1 MLAET
6 RLKDG
11 NMTDHEVPS
20 TRDVI
25 FISHAYPED
34 NEFTLWLAL
43 RLALEG
49 YPVWCDLTKLLGG
62 EDFWRSVEKII
73 RQKACKVLFV
83 LSKSSNAKDGTLQEV
98 ALAKEVAKQNGF
110 EDFLIPLKID
120 DLPRGQI
127 NIELKR
133 INYTS
138 FEDGWAKGLSALLEK
153 LETQGVPKRSNYS
166 PDAVASWWREHF
178 SAEQGLQRKKE
189 EHLSNW
195 FVIESPPQKLF
206 FHIFM
211 PGISSMPSP
220 AEGEAV
226 YPYQPHGNGILSF
239 AKAEDFNGGGQL
251 FGDTHPFFVAD
262 LLDDE
267 QDTFIDPM
275 HTRDVITNLF
285 TQAWTNFVR
294 QRGLATYELASGAF
308 CCYFKKDQLERDK
321 ITFIGVDD
329 KKTWRNIIGYKSI
342 KSKIVADKKRY
353 WHFGISAKPHL
364 RSTKFF
370 AVNPHVLF
378 SDDGQAIWDDKD
390 RMHRVKMSQ
399 CKNWWNDDW
408 RDRILAVMSWLTDE
422 NGEIVVPLSSEEALR
437 INKSPLIFTS
447 PVYFD
452 DPGKLASTEDVG
464 EAAEPEIDDDVEYDD
479 EEDDDW

>member
-1 MLAET
+1 
-6 RLKDG
+6 
-11 NMTDHEVPS
+11 MTDQDPTS
-20 TRDVI
+20 SRDII

-43 RLALEG
+43 RLAVEG

-83 LSKSSNAKDGTLQEV
+83 LSRSSNAKDGTLQEV

-153 LETQGVPKRSNYS
+153 LETQEVPKRSNYS
-166 PDAVASWWREHF
+166 PAAVASWWREHF
-178 SAEQGLQRKKE
+178 SAEQGLQRQNE
-189 EHLSNW
+189 ELLSNW
-195 FVIESPPQKLF
+195 FAIESPPAKLYY
-206 FHIFM
+206 HIFM
-211 PGISSMPSP
+211 PGVSRMPESTD
-220 AEGEAV
+220 GQQV
-226 YPYQPHGNGILSF
+226 YPYQPHGRGILSF
-239 AKAEDFNGGGQL
+239 AKASDFNDDGQL
-251 FGDTHPFFVAD
+251 FADTHHFFVAD

-267 QDTFIDPM
+267 QETFIDSK
-275 HTRDVITNLF
+275 HTRDVIIYLF
-285 TQAWTNFVR
+285 TQAWINFMR
-294 QRGLATYELASGAF
+294 QRGLPTYELASGAF

-321 ITFIGVDD
+321 ITFVGVED

-342 KSKIVADKKRY
+342 KSKVVPDRKRY

-437 INKSPLIFTS
+437 VNKSPLLFAS
-447 PVYFD
+447 PVSFN
-452 DPGKLASTEDVG
+452 DPVKQSSE
-464 EAAEPEIDDDVEYDD
+464 EAADAGAEPEIDDDDVEYDD
-479 EEDDDW
+479 EGDDNW

>member
-1 MLAET
+1 
-6 RLKDG
+6 
-11 NMTDHEVPS
+11 MTHQES
-20 TRDVI
+20 SSSRDVI

-34 NEFTLWLAL
+34 NEFTRWLAL
-43 RLALEG
+43 RLAVEG

-73 RQKACKVLFV
+73 RHKALKVLFV
-83 LSKSSNAKDGTLQEV
+83 LSKNSNAKDGTLQEV

-120 DLPRGQI
+120 DLLRGHI

-138 FEDGWAKGLSALLEK
+138 FEDGWAKGLNALLEK
-153 LETQGVPKRSNYS
+153 LETQDIPKKPNYS

-178 SAEQGLQRKKE
+178 SAEQGLQRQSE

-195 FVIESPPQKLF
+195 FVIESPSAKLF
-206 FHIFM
+206 YHIFM
-211 PGISSMPSP
+211 PGISHMPSP
-220 AEGEAV
+220 TDGQSV
-226 YPYQPHGNGILSF
+226 YPYQPLGNGILSF
-239 AKAEDFNGGGQL
+239 AKAEDFNDGGHL
-251 FGDTHPFFVAD
+251 FGDTHHFFIAD

-267 QDTFIDPM
+267 QETFIDSM

-285 TQAWTNFVR
+285 TQAWLNFVR
-294 QRGLATYELASGAF
+294 QRGMETYELASGAF

-321 ITFIGVDD
+321 ITFIGIDD

-342 KSKIVADKKRY
+342 KSRIVADKKRY

-378 SDDGQAIWDDKD
+378 SDDGQTIWADKD

-408 RDRILAVMSWLTDE
+408 RDRILAIMSWLTDE
-422 NGEIVVPLSSEEALR
+422 NGEILVPLSSVELIR
-437 INKSPLIFTS
+437 VNKSPLLFTS
-447 PVYFD
+447 PVSFN
-452 DPGKLASTEDVG
+452 DPAKLAAN
-464 EAAEPEIDDDVEYDD
+464 EAAEPETDDDDVEYDD
-479 EEDDDW
+479 QEDEDW

>member
-1 MLAET
+1 
-6 RLKDG
+6 
-11 NMTDHEVPS
+11 MTDQDPTS
-20 TRDVI
+20 SRDVI
-25 FISHAYPED
+25 FISHAFPED
-34 NEFTLWLAL
+34 NEFTRWLAL
-43 RLALEG
+43 RLAVEG

-83 LSKSSNAKDGTLQEV
+83 LSESSNAKDGTLQEV
-98 ALAKEVAKQNGF
+98 ALAKEVARQNNF

-120 DLPRGQI
+120 DLSRSHI

-153 LETQGVPKRSNYS
+153 LETAGVPKNPNYS
-166 PDAVASWWREHF
+166 PDAVASWWRANF
-178 SAEQGLQRKKE
+178 SAEQGLLQQNE

-206 FHIFM
+206 YHIFM
-211 PGISSMPSP
+211 PGISRMPYP
-220 AEGEAV
+220 VEGEV
-226 YPYQPHGNGILSF
+226 FYPFQPHGNGILSF
-239 AKAEDFNGGGQL
+239 STAEDFTSEEQL
-251 FGDTHPFFVAD
+251 FGDTHRFFIAD

-267 QDTFIDPM
+267 QDTFIDAM
-275 HTRDVITNLF
+275 HTRNVISNLF
-285 TQAWTNFVR
+285 TQAWVNFVR
-294 QRGLATYELASGAF
+294 KRGLETYELANGSF
-308 CCYFKKDQLERDK
+308 CCYFKKDQLENDK
-321 ITFIGVDD
+321 ISFTGVDD
-329 KKTWRNIIGYKSI
+329 KLTRRNIIGYKSI
-342 KSKIVADKKRY
+342 KSKIVPDKKRY

-378 SDDGQAIWDDKD
+378 SDDGQTIWADKD

-422 NGEIVVPLSSEEALR
+422 NGEIIIPLSSVEAIR
-437 INKSPLIFTS
+437 VNKLPLLFTS
-447 PVYFD
+447 PVFFN
-452 DPGKLASTEDVG
+452 DPVKPASNGTANV
-464 EAAEPEIDDDVEYDD
+464 AVEPETDEEVEYDD
-479 EEDDDW
+479 EEDEDW